1 MYQSKY
7 YTCEEIDERLLK
19 GYYDDAVSKGYS
31 DTFEQFKVELASIK
45 DIAKNKESIQSNAS
59 AINANSQAILEE
71 IARAQAAE
79 QANAKDIERIRQSTG
94 ISNIPIFDETKD
106 YAVGDIVNYEGRILK
121 FHRYHSAGPMIFAEV
136 DSATVMDTR
145 IVQKTGGDEDVVMS
159 QAAVSRELARTSH
172 ARIDDIVE
180 SATIIDV
187 IEMEPEAI
195 VYVKDQKVFAARKG
209 SEFSR
214 YWTGDEAYMT
224 SEGEIQ
230 KDKLYTFNGAVYC
243 WDIVSESLVPSYS
256 LLEAKTPNQIRT
268 HYSNDGVSV
277 DLYHNDK
284 LLWSDTIEPATES
297 SAGVMSAADKVML
310 VTLLHKLA
318 IEEKTREEADT
329 AINARVDKSLST
341 LDSSYEEESVTIY
354 GYSDK
359 GNNTPI
365 ANADINAATHD
376 KAGVMSSAD
385 KTALDALALYN
396 AKSVISVDGMDFSLG
411 DILEILKGHRPTRYA
426 VKYVTE
432 TSSYVCGI
440 VDVYTSRDGRMF
452 TEIYTGGCNLA
463 VDYTGGTHDSSKIY
477 QFMRQ
482 YRIVGSGTPAEG
494 TWSTWRSC
502 LSTEAMEELYAMGL
516 DYKVYEDL
524 EDGYIEVKLT
534 GRDGGVVGGST
545 EIPFASPEK
554 SGFMSK
560 EDKKKLDGIEEGA
573 DKTKIVQEHGTDE
586 KAVMSQAAVTQA
598 DEELL
603 LRIQGRSADSVPYYD
618 PFKYVKFEG
627 TNYLTEFNNWIDSL
641 HTTDGSGD
649 PSKAG
654 FFRVSLWGM
663 LLEVKNPVISWER
676 NEFHQV
682 IIGNIGIDG
691 NGKISITSSY
701 NTVSRKYSNGAWSE
715 WRKQDVSD
723 EIKDTIAD
731 GIRTEYSENKVSLSL
746 LHGQSRLFGDAISAA
761 TQEKAG
767 VMSAE
772 DKKKLDEMRN
782 TVVFTGATVDEETEM
797 LVLNRVDEETLVLD
811 EVNGTLP
818 GGITKVSQLENDKGY
833 LTGTIEEESIMLNN
847 D

>member
-1 MYQSKY
+1 MKTIYQLQ
-7 YTCEEIDERLLK
+7 EIANRLR
-19 GYYDDAVSKGYS
+19 
-31 DTFEQFKVELASIK
+31 TTTETASISPE
-45 DIAKNKESIQSNAS
+45 DAFGLQADVLEYLADMEQNAEGLGIHGIYNSYDEMVADAS
-59 AINANSQAILEE
+59 APVGSNKKPLRFGQLVVIYDASDNTKPETGNIYAWQKGNTGEDAWLLMGNIKGIHEFSMKINTLLHKLAIEE
-71 IARAQAAE
+71 EARKTEDTELSGRIAAE
-79 QANAKDIERIRQSTG
+79 KTAREGDIESIRQSTG

-106 YAVGDIVNYEGRILK
+106 YTVGDYVNYEGRILK
-121 FHRYHSAGPMIFAEV
+121 FRRNHSAGPMIFAEV
-136 DSATVMDTR
+136 VSATVMDTR
-145 IVQKTGGDEDVVMS
+145 IVQETGGGEDVVMS
-159 QAAVSRELARTSH
+159 QAAVSRELARTSP
-172 ARIDDIVE
+172 ARIDDIVG
-180 SATIIDV
+180 SATINDGTE
-187 IEMEPEAI
+187 IEPDAI
-195 VYVKDQKVFAARKG
+195 VYVEDQKVFAARKG

-214 YWTGDEAYMT
+214 YWAGDEAYMT
-224 SEGEIQ
+224 SNGEIL
-230 KDKLYTFNGAVYC
+230 KNKLYTFNGAVYC
-243 WDIVSESLVPSYS
+243 WDSVSESLVPSYS

-268 HYSNDGVSV
+268 YYSNDGVSV

-284 LLWSDTIEPATES
+284 LLWSDTIEPATNK
-297 SAGVMSAADKVML
+297 SAGVMSAADK
-310 VTLLHKLA
+310 
-318 IEEKTREEADT
+318 I
-329 AINARVDKSLST
+329 
-341 LDSSYEEESVTIY
+341 
-354 GYSDK
+354 
-359 GNNTPI
+359 
-365 ANADINAATHD
+365 
-376 KAGVMSSAD
+376 
-385 KTALDALALYN
+385 ALDALALQ
-396 AKSVISVDGMDFSLG
+396 ASKSVISVDGMDFSLG

-554 SGFMSK
+554 SGFMSR
-560 EDKKKLDGIEEGA
+560 EDKQKLDEMEAGA
-573 DKTKIVQEHGTDE
+573 NRTTVVQGYGDNTSS
-586 KAVMSQAAVTQA
+586 VMSQSAVTQA
-598 DEELL
+598 NAELL
-603 LRIQGRSADSVPYYD
+603 LRIQGRSANSVPYYD
-618 PFKYVKFEG
+618 PFQYVLFQG
-627 TNYLTEFNNWIDSL
+627 SNYLTEFNDWLDGL
-641 HTTDGSGD
+641 HTTDGGGD

-654 FFRVSLWGM
+654 FFRVSLWG
-663 LLEVKNPVISWER
+663 LLCEVKNFVINWER
-676 NEFHQV
+676 MKFHQIV
-682 IIGNIGIDG
+682 EGT
-691 NGKISITSSY
+691 ISIDSQGRLGLSEGFSILQRRY
-701 NTVSRKYSNGAWSE
+701 EDGAWSE
-715 WRKQDVSD
+715 WQTQGVSD
-723 EIKDTIAD
+723 EIGNAIAD
-731 GIRTEYSENKVSLSL
+731 GIRTDYSENNVSLTL

-772 DKKKLDEMRN
+772 DKKKLDGIRD
-782 TVVFTGATVDEETEM
+782 TVVFTGVTVDEDTEM

-811 EVNGTLP
+811 EVSGTLP

-833 LTGTIEEESIMLNN
+833 LTGEVSEESIILNN

>member
-94 ISNIPIFDETKD
+94 ISNIPIFDETQD
-106 YAVGDIVNYEGRILK
+106 YAEGDYVLYEGRILK
-121 FHRYHSAGPMIFAEV
+121 FVRYHSAGPINFFEEV
-136 DSATVMDTR
+136 TTVTVLDTI
-145 IVQKTGGDEDVVMS
+145 IVQETGADEEVVMS
-159 QAAVSRELARTSH
+159 QKAVSRELARTSL

-180 SATIIDV
+180 SATIIDGTE
-187 IEMEPEAI
+187 IEPDAI

-214 YWTGDEAYMT
+214 YWAGDEAYMT
-224 SEGEIQ
+224 SNGEIL

-243 WDIVSESLVPSYS
+243 WDSVSQNLVPSYS
-256 LLEAKTPNQIRT
+256 LLEAITPNQIRT
-268 HYSNDGVSV
+268 YYSNDGVSV
-277 DLYHNDK
+277 DLFHNDK

-297 SAGVMSAADKVML
+297 SAGVMSAADKV
-310 VTLLHKLA
+310 V
-318 IEEKTREEADT
+318 
-329 AINARVDKSLST
+329 
-341 LDSSYEEESVTIY
+341 
-354 GYSDK
+354 
-359 GNNTPI
+359 
-365 ANADINAATHD
+365 
-376 KAGVMSSAD
+376 
-385 KTALDALALYN
+385 LDALALQ
-396 AKSVISVDGMDFSLG
+396 ASKSVISVDGMDFSLE

-482 YRIVGSGTPAEG
+482 YRIVGSGTPSAG
-494 TWSTWRSC
+494 TWSSWRSC

-524 EDGYIEVKLT
+524 ENGYIEVKLT

-545 EIPFASPEK
+545 EIPFATSEK
-554 SGFMSK
+554 SGFMSR

-573 DKTKIVQEHGTDE
+573 DKIIIAQEHGTDE

-598 DEELL
+598 DAELL
-603 LRIQGRSADSVPYYD
+603 LRIQGRSEDSSPYYD
-618 PFKYVKFEG
+618 PFKYVEFKG
-627 TNYLTEFNNWIDSL
+627 SNYLTEFNNWLDSL
-641 HTTDGSGD
+641 HTIDGSGD

-682 IIGNIGIDG
+682 VIGNIGIDN

-723 EIKDTIAD
+723 EIKGTIAD
-731 GIRTEYSENKVSLSL
+731 GIRTEYSENNVSLSL
-746 LHGQSRLFGDAISAA
+746 LHGQSRLFGDVISAA
-761 TQEKAG
+761 TQDKAG
-767 VMSAE
+767 MMSAE
-772 DKKKLDEMRN
+772 DKKKLDEMKD

-797 LVLNRVDEETLVLD
+797 LMLNRVDEETLVLD
-811 EVNGTLP
+811 EVSGTLP

-833 LTGTIEEESIMLNN
+833 LTGSIEEESIMLNN